1 MTKKVL
7 GLDINEDSITAV
19 QVKGLLKGYQITA
32 CATVRI
38 EGDAGLDN
46 ALKGLFDKVDLKSD
60 TCITSIPGEHVSYRN
75 LEMPFRDLKKLRQ
88 TVPFEIET
96 MVPFSIDDLVID
108 FIISDRSGHNEILA
122 ASVRKS
128 FVSEYLTSLKSHE
141 IYPDILDIRC
151 MPIATWL
158 LKQQGGPNDALFLE
172 IGEKRTTMV
181 LYLKRHIVLIR
192 TFSFNNGPI
201 AQSIFNGMNNIDITA
216 SEQIESHFKH
226 LCTTV
231 RNTIH
236 AFGWQRDMPI
246 RLEKIFFTGIG
257 ALYPE
262 TENFIEQFFNI
273 PAEQINLSR
282 DNRIRMDEN
291 ISQVWN
297 PLLMDSALALA
308 LRDSKQGQG
317 FNFRKDEFK
326 IERRW
331 FSENNKLRKIAAFL
345 IIIFSL
351 LAADIG
357 VDYYLIKERYSALDQ
372 KVTKVFRQTFPDVK
386 RIVDPVKQMKVKIRE
401 IKRAAISQP
410 GIKSKNK
417 VLDLLKDI
425 SQRVPKSL
433 NLHVTRIV
441 INPETLRI
449 IGKTD
454 TFNTVDKIKNSLK
467 HSSYF
472 NAVTISSAN
481 LDRTKKHVRFELK
494 LQRIE

>member
-1 MTKKVL
+1 MPKKIL

-19 QVKGLLKGYQITA
+19 QVKSLLKGYQITA
-32 CATVRI
+32 CGTVRV
-38 EGDAGLDN
+38 EGDGGLDD
-46 ALKGLFDKVDLKSD
+46 ALKGLVERVDLKSD
-60 TCITSIPGEHVSYRN
+60 TCVTSIPGEHISYRN
-75 LEMPFRDLKKLRQ
+75 LEMPFRDPKKLRK

-108 FIISDRSGHNEILA
+108 FIVSDQSDQNEILA

-141 IYPDILDIRC
+141 IDPDILDIRC
-151 MPIATWL
+151 VPIATWL
-158 LKQQGGPNDALFLE
+158 LKQQGIPNDGLFLE
-172 IGEKRTTMV
+172 IGEKRTTMI

-192 TFSFNNGPI
+192 TFAFNNGPI
-201 AQSIFNGMNNIDITA
+201 ANSISNDMNDIDATE
-216 SEQIESHFKH
+216 SNQIESHFKH
-226 LCTTV
+226 LFTTV

-236 AFGWQRDMPI
+236 AFGWQRNKPI
-246 RLEKIFFTGIG
+246 LLEGIFFTGIG

-262 TENFIEQFFNI
+262 TENLIRQFFDI

-282 DNRIRMDEN
+282 NNRIHMDEN

-326 IERRW
+326 IDRHYFRLNNALRRV
-331 FSENNKLRKIAAFL
+331 AVFL

-351 LAADIG
+351 LAVDMG
-357 VDYYLIKERYSALDQ
+357 VDYYLQKKRYRALDQ
-372 KVTKVFRQTFPDVK
+372 KVTEVFRQTFPDVK
-386 RIVDPVKQMKVKIRE
+386 RIVDPVKQMKLKIRE

-410 GIKSKNK
+410 GINSKNK

-433 NLHVTRIV
+433 NLHITRMV
-441 INPETLRI
+441 INPETLLI

-454 TFNTVDKIKNSLK
+454 TFNTVEKIKNRLE

-472 NAVTISSAN
+472 NTVTISSAN
-481 LDRTKKHVRFELK
+481 LDRTGKQVRFELK
-494 LQRIE
+494 LQRIQ